1 MIIKFERR
9 TDRPDADGRCQIH
22 LRAYFDGH
30 RLRLSTAERC
40 TLKEWDADAGK
51 FRKALGGY
59 QDANDNLK
67 ALAGR
72 VEAAYRHLRIA
83 GIEPTPDLLRAA
95 LSEQQAAKTPTPLPP
110 SPPSPPL
117 LPLFDAFIASK
128 GARGMSA
135 ATLKTYV
142 TTRGRL
148 QRFAATLGR
157 ELTLA
162 QFTEVLHEAFLTYLR
177 QRLRVSQ
184 NTIWLNTRQ
193 LLTFFRWAVKTRKLP
208 LPLDLDTLREPK
220 YEGDK
225 THLTAPELALLEQV
239 LLPSGLVATRDVF
252 LFCCWTGLRY
262 ADLRDLRPGHLQDWN
277 NSKVLRLTQNKT
289 RSAVSIY
296 LTPPALALLA
306 KYEGKRLS
314 LFPVTANQV
323 MNRNLKK
330 IARYAGL
337 THVVEQVMMVN
348 GQLTKY
354 EVPKYEL
361 VTMHTARHTF
371 AVQSLMRGMPL
382 AVLQKVMG
390 HAKITTT
397 MIYAKVVEDFQHHEM
412 RRVWGGADTTS
423 PVIDSICAVAP
434 AA

>member
-30 RLRLSTAERC
+30 RLRLSTSERC
-40 TLKEWDADAGK
+40 TAKEWDADTGK
-51 FRKALGGY
+51 FRKSLGGY

-67 ALAGR
+67 SLAAR

-83 GIEPTPDLLRAA
+83 GIEPTPELLRAA
-95 LSEQQAAKTPTPLPP
+95 LAEQKAAKTPAPIPP
-110 SPPSPPL
+110 SPAL
-117 LPLFDAFIASK
+117 LPLFDAFVASK
-128 GARGMSA
+128 QARGMSA

-148 QRFAATLGR
+148 QRFATTLGR

-162 QFTEVLHEAFLTYLR
+162 QFTETLHEAFLIYLR

-193 LLTFFRWAVKTRKLP
+193 LLTFFRWVVKTRKLP
-208 LPLDLDTLREPK
+208 LPLDLDVLSEPK

-225 THLTAPELALLEQV
+225 THLSAADLAMLERV
-239 LLPSGLVATRDVF
+239 LLPAGLVATRDVF

-262 ADLRDLRPGHLQDWN
+262 ADLRDLRPAHLQEWN
-277 NSKVLRLTQNKT
+277 GAKVLRLTQNKT
-289 RSAVSIY
+289 RNAVSIY
-296 LTPPALALLA
+296 LTPPALALLT
-306 KYEGKRLS
+306 KYEGKRLA

-337 THVVEQVMMVN
+337 TQAVEQVAMTD
-348 GQLTKY
+348 GRLTKY
-354 EVPKYEL
+354 EVPKWEL

-412 RRVWGGADTTS
+412 RRVWEGAETVSHTA
-423 PVIDSICAVAP
+423 DSICEVAP